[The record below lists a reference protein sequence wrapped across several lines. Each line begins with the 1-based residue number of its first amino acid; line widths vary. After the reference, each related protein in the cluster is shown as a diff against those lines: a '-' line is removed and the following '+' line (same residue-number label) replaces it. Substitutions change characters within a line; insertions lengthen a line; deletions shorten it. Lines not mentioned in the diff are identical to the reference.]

1 MSQQTGQENEGRK
14 HTAKEWDNVK
24 PEITRLYESG
34 TLENVIKSMAEQHGF
49 NATYEIT
56 NPSKVVA
63 DLLVVQNSIRIDLG
77 NGV

>member
-1 MSQQTGQENEGRK
+1 MSQQTGQENEARK
-14 HTAKEWDNVK
+14 HIAKEWENMK

-56 NPSKVVA
+56 TPMKVVA
-63 DLLVVQNSIRIDLG
+63 DLLLVQNSTRIDLG